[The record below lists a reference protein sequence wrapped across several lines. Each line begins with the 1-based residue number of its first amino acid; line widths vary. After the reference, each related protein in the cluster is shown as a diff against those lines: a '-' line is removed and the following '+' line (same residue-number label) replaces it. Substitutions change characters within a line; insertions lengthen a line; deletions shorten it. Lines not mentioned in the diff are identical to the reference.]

1 MSANDSDNWRVRASE
16 KLFAA
21 LILLFPKKFR
31 ARYGEPMRQFFR
43 DECREAQRSNR
54 ELIRLWCRTAADL
67 MRSIPREHFNA
78 LTQKK
83 KGFMKQWISG
93 VPQLSFGRLFEF
105 SFIGLVA
112 AVMTFTAVAPRI
124 YQSTARIEVQRGG
137 ANGEGYDPY
146 FVQTQFERIQSRAV
160 LEPVIRELNLDKEF
174 AAINGGSRP
183 SMEEELAMLRNMVSL
198 RQSRNTALIEIR
210 VYSTRS
216 QLAEQI
222 ANSIAANYRALTEHA
237 GTGARVLLLDAAV
250 ANERPIRPNVPLNM
264 TLGLLISLPLA
275 ACIALILRSIFKSF
289 PKPLAIA

>member
-1 MSANDSDNWRVRASE
+1 MSAKGSSNWRVRASE
-16 KLFAA
+16 KIFAA

-43 DECREAQRSNR
+43 DECREAQRNNGA
-54 ELIRLWCRTAADL
+54 LIRLWCRTAADL
-67 MRSIPREHFNA
+67 VRSIPREHFNA

-83 KGFMKQWISG
+83 KGFMRQWISG

-112 AVMTFTAVAPRI
+112 IVMAFTAVAPRI
-124 YQSTARIEVQRGG
+124 YQSMARIEVQRGG
-137 ANGEGYDPY
+137 TSGEAYDPY

-174 AAINGGSRP
+174 AAITGGSRP
-183 SMEEELAMLRNMVSL
+183 SMKEDLTILRNMVSL

-222 ANSIAANYRALTEHA
+222 ANSIAANYRALAEHA